1 MGKLRTIKDLGKLK
15 GKKVLLRVDLN
26 VPMQDGTVVDHSRIL
41 GIKETVAHLKS
52 AGATIIL
59 MSHFGRPEGQ
69 PVIGLSLSQIVPAL
83 EQGLGAKVTFAGDAL
98 AKETKTKIK
107 NSKDICLLENL
118 RFHPGEEANDADFAK
133 KLSILG
139 DVYINDAFSSS
150 HRAHVSTVG
159 ITHHLP
165 SAAGLGLVKEIEALT
180 TALENPRHP
189 VAAVIGGAKISTK
202 ISVLQ
207 NLIVKMDHILIGGGM
222 ANTFLAAQGKK
233 IGASL
238 NEPDLESVAI
248 TIMENAVA
256 ANCKIHLP
264 DEVSVAKH
272 FNATDKAI
280 GLPLDAVEDDDMI
293 LDIGPK
299 ASEGFI
305 KVLRRC
311 KTVLWNGPLGAFEI
325 KPFDRGTNQVAE
337 AVGNFTKKGKMISVA
352 GGGDTVAALY
362 HANAKGN
369 FTYVSTAGGAFLE
382 WLEGKTLPGIAALML

>member
-1 MGKLRTIKDLGKLK
+1 MYRLRTIKDLGNLK
-15 GKKVLLRVDLN
+15 GKKVLVRADLN
-26 VPMQDGTVVDHSRIL
+26 VPMQDGIVIDHSRIL
-41 GIKETVAHLKS
+41 AVRETVNHLQK
-52 AGATIIL
+52 AGAKVIL
-59 MSHFGRPEGQ
+59 MSHFGRPGGK
-69 PVIGLSLSQIVPAL
+69 PVIGLSLSQIIPAL
-83 EQGLGAKVTFAGDAL
+83 EQGLGQKISFAGDAL
-98 AKETKTKIK
+98 ARETKAKIK
-107 NSKDICLLENL
+107 ASKNILLLENL
-118 RFHPGEEANDADFAK
+118 RFYAGEEENDAGFAK
-133 KLSILG
+133 KLAALG
-139 DVYINDAFSSS
+139 DVYVNDAFSSS
-150 HRAHVSTVG
+150 HRAHASIEG

-165 SAAGLGLVKEIEALT
+165 AAAGFALVHEIEALT
-180 TALENPRHP
+180 DVLENPAHP
-189 VAAVIGGAKISTK
+189 VAAVIGGAKISSK

-222 ANTFLAAQGKK
+222 ANTFLAARGKK

-238 NEPDLESVAI
+238 NEPDLVSVAA
-248 TIMENAVA
+248 TIMENAAA

-299 ASEGFI
+299 TIEGYI

-311 KTVLWNGPLGAFEI
+311 KTVLWNGPMGAFEI
-325 KPFDRGTNQVAE
+325 KPFDRGTNQIAE
-337 AVGNFTKKGKMISVA
+337 AVGKFTKKGKMVSVA
-352 GGGDTVAALY
+352 GGGDTAAALQ

-369 FTYVSTAGGAFLE
+369 FSYVSTAGGAFLE